1 MEPTGRGKKEENITH
16 PYGFTSILLTGFVF
30 VPFLPPRLVLMDNVR
45 WITFHGGYDFCYLL
59 KLLTCTALPA
69 REEEFF
75 ELLRLYFPCV
85 YDIKF
90 MVNGMDGLHGGLQSI
105 AEDVGCQRI
114 GPMHQA
120 GSDSM

>member
-90 MVNGMDGLHGGLQSI
+90 MVNGMDGLHGGLQTI
-105 AEDVGCQRI
+105 AGK
-114 GPMHQA
+114 
-120 GSDSM
+120 